1 MKIKKIIKILEDF
14 APLSYQESY
23 DNAGLI
29 IGNLEEEVTGVL
41 ICLDCVEEILE
52 EAIKNKCNLIIAHH
66 PIVFNEL
73 KKITGATYIER
84 VVIKAIKNN
93 IAIYAAHTNLDN
105 ATGGVSFKIA
115 EQLGLINCK
124 VLQPKKNLF
133 HKVVTYCPIDYAEKV
148 KRALFDAG
156 AGHIGNYDECSY
168 NVEGIGTFKGLVG
181 TKPFVGEVG
190 KLHQEKEIRIE
201 TVVPSHLLQKVIKNM
216 IAAHPYEE
224 VAYDVYQLAN
234 TNQNVGSGVIAELET
249 AQNEEDFLKQLKIKL
264 KTNCIR
270 HTNLLG
276 KKIKKVAICG
286 GAGSFLLNDAIAA
299 NADIFIT
306 GDFKYH
312 QFFDA
317 ENKILIADVGHYE
330 SEQFTCEL
338 IYDVLI
344 KKIPNFAI
352 RLTKI
357 NTNPINYL

>member
-1 MKIKKIIKILEDF
+1 MQVKNIIQIMEDF

-29 IGNLEEEVTGVL
+29 IGNFEEEVTGVL

-52 EAIKNKCNLIIAHH
+52 EAIENNCNLIIAHH
-66 PIVFNEL
+66 PIIFDEL
-73 KKITGATYIER
+73 KKINGTTSIER

-105 ATGGVSFKIA
+105 ATDGVSFKIA
-115 EQLGLINCK
+115 EKLGLINCK
-124 VLQPKKNLF
+124 VLQPKKNIV
-133 HKVVTYCPIDYAEKV
+133 HKLVTYCPIDYAEKV
-148 KRALFDAG
+148 RQALFDAG

-168 NVEGIGTFKGLVG
+168 NVEGIGTFKGLAG
-181 TKPFVGEVG
+181 TTPFVGKVG
-190 KLHQEKEIRIE
+190 ELHQEKEIRIE

-224 VAYDVYQLAN
+224 VAYDVYQLEN
-234 TNQNVGSGVIAELET
+234 TNQNIGSGVIAELET
-249 AQNEEDFLKQLKIKL
+249 AQNAANFLKQLKTKL

-270 HTNLLG
+270 HTNLVG

-317 ENKILIADVGHYE
+317 ENKLIIADVGHYE
-330 SEQFTCEL
+330 SEQFIGEL

>member
-1 MKIKKIIKILEDF
+1 MQVKNIIQIIEDF

-52 EAIKNKCNLIIAHH
+52 EAIKNNCNLIIAHH

-73 KKITGATYIER
+73 KKINGATYLER

-105 ATGGVSFKIA
+105 ATDGVSFKIA
-115 EQLGLINCK
+115 EKLGLINCK

-148 KRALFDAG
+148 RQALFDAG

-168 NVEGIGTFKGLVG
+168 NVEGIGTFKGLLG
-181 TKPFVGEVG
+181 ATPFGGKVGE
-190 KLHQEKEIRIE
+190 LHQEKEISIE

-216 IAAHPYEE
+216 IVAHPYEE
-224 VAYDVYQLAN
+224 VAYDVYQLEN
-234 TNQNVGSGVIAELET
+234 TNHNIGSGVIAELEIP
-249 AQNEEDFLKQLKIKL
+249 QNAANFLKQLKTKL
-264 KTNCIR
+264 KTDCIR

-312 QFFDA
+312 QFFDT
-317 ENKILIADVGHYE
+317 ENQLIIADVGHYE

>member
-1 MKIKKIIKILEDF
+1 MQIKNIIKILEDF

-23 DNAGLI
+23 DNSGLI
-29 IGNLEEEVTGVL
+29 IGNFEEEVTGVL
-41 ICLDCVEEILE
+41 ICLDCVEATLD
-52 EAIKNKCNLIIAHH
+52 EAIENNCNLIIAHH

-73 KKITGATYIER
+73 KKINGVTYIGR

-105 ATGGVSFKIA
+105 ASGGVSFKIA

-148 KRALFDAG
+148 RQALFDAG
-156 AGHIGNYDECSY
+156 AGHIGNYDKCSY
-168 NVEGIGTFKGLVG
+168 NVEGMGTFRGLAG
-181 TKPFVGEVG
+181 TKPFVGKVEE
-190 KLHQEKEIRIE
+190 LHQEKEIRIE
-201 TVVPSHLLQKVIKNM
+201 TVVTSHLLQKVIKNM

-264 KTNCIR
+264 KTNGIR

-312 QFFDA
+312 QFFDTQ
-317 ENKILIADVGHYE
+317 NQLIIADVGNYE